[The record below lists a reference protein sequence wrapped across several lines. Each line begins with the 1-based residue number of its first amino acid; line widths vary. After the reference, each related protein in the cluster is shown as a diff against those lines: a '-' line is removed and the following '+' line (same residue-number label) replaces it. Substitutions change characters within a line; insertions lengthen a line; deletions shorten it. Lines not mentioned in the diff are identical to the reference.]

1 MLVESSFL
9 QALSLAKLALL
20 VDSSSQQVSGAFP
33 VRAENLEVTI
43 LSGVYVL
50 VFIRAKLT
58 LMYADLGKIN
68 CYSFFYFL
76 LRLFNLWET
85 SFFHWSRL
93 SSRN

>member
-43 LSGVYVL
+43 LSGVYALAKSIV
-50 VFIRAKLT
+50 VF
-58 LMYADLGKIN
+58 MG
-68 CYSFFYFL
+68 FYFL

-93 SSRN
+93 SSGN